1 MREIDILEMRWC
13 PMSKD
18 KTKRRQ
24 QTTFLLA
31 MALAPSFT
39 SQWLAFFEVS
49 SVIHSPFVLPPLAP
63 FHRPY
68 VLSLSVFCDILC
80 LWVLSCIS
88 NCSWYSTRG
97 DHGCYRCPGVC
108 LLLAPRI
115 HPSEGPLDSP
125 ISCPTNP
132 SLPHVT

>member
-68 VLSLSVFCDILC
+68 VLSLSVFCDIPC

-88 NCSWYSTRG
+88 NCSWYSTPSEVTMDAIG
-97 DHGCYRCPGVC
+97 AQESACS
-108 LLLAPRI
+108 LLLESTLQRGPWTLQSHALPTL
-115 HPSEGPLDSP
+115 PS
-125 ISCPTNP
+125 
-132 SLPHVT
+132 HM